1 MERFQPIIAFTDSF
15 LVEEMV
21 ENRKRGFNNDCV
33 IRLCG
38 DAAIVYLYYIHQ
50 SNYRDFYLSVPGNAH
65 K

>member
-21 ENRKRGFNNDCV
+21 ENRKRGFNNDYV

-50 SNYRDFYLSVPGNAH
+50 SNYWDLPGNAH